1 MRKCRSAG
9 RRSRHAV
16 LWRRLALAAAVFCLC
31 WHLADCIEDAMWPAM
46 REVAQHECRSLVV
59 QCLNTAVYGELS
71 ANPQRYAGLYT
82 LNGGCLLGDSERINT
97 ARAALVQTAQ
107 QALNTMPKNDISISL
122 GSLSGSIF
130 LLEMGPG
137 WTVHLNPDGYV
148 EGRMEETM
156 EPAAINRT
164 RFTADLVLETTVNV
178 ILNGRAALTQVKAA
192 QLAARA
198 VSAQCYSAG
207 TPFADQS
214 THDGFAEGIA
224 GQIETLGALPGAV
237 TLLQISEDGYTVE
250 QLLYAEG
257 DMRALYDAET
267 GYTVWRAEQ
276 RIRFDRSEVA

>member
-1 MRKCRSAG
+1 MLSDRIGAKVRGSQDVPPLSMAEK
-9 RRSRHAV
+9 
-16 LWRRLALAAAVFCLC
+16 LLLAFC
-31 WHLADCIEDAMWPAM
+31 A
-46 REVAQHECRSLVV
+46 
-59 QCLNTAVYGELS
+59 
-71 ANPQRYAGLYT
+71 
-82 LNGGCLLGDSERINT
+82 
-97 ARAALVQTAQ
+97 AALVFVCLAGYTQ
-107 QALNTMPKNDISISL
+107 L
-122 GSLSGSIF
+122 
-130 LLEMGPG
+130 
-137 WTVHLNPDGYV
+137 DGK
-148 EGRMEETM
+148 
-156 EPAAINRT
+156 A
-164 RFTADLVLETTVNV
+164 
-178 ILNGRAALTQVKAA
+178 RAALTQIKAA

>member
-1 MRKCRSAG
+1 MRFAPPRWSSSA
-9 RRSRHAV
+9 
-16 LWRRLALAAAVFCLC
+16 
-31 WHLADCIEDAMWPAM
+31 WPAIP
-46 REVAQHECRSLVV
+46 SW
-59 QCLNTAVYGELS
+59 
-71 ANPQRYAGLYT
+71 
-82 LNGGCLLGDSERINT
+82 T
-97 ARAALVQTAQ
+97 ARA
-107 QALNTMPKNDISISL
+107 
-122 GSLSGSIF
+122 
-130 LLEMGPG
+130 
-137 WTVHLNPDGYV
+137 
-148 EGRMEETM
+148 R
-156 EPAAINRT
+156 PAPP
-164 RFTADLVLETTVNV
+164 
-178 ILNGRAALTQVKAA
+178 LTQVKAA

-276 RIRFDRSEVA
+276 RIRFDRSEGA

>member
-164 RFTADLVLETTVNV
+164 RFTADLVLE
-178 ILNGRAALTQVKAA
+178 
-192 QLAARA
+192 
-198 VSAQCYSAG
+198 
-207 TPFADQS
+207 P
-214 THDGFAEGIA
+214 
-224 GQIETLGALPGAV
+224 P
-237 TLLQISEDGYTVE
+237 
-250 QLLYAEG
+250 
-257 DMRALYDAET
+257 
-267 GYTVWRAEQ
+267 
-276 RIRFDRSEVA
+276 